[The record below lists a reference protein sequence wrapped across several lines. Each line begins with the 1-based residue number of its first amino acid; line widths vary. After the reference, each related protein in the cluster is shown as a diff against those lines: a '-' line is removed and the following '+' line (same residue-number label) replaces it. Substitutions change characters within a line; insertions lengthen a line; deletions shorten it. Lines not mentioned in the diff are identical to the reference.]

1 MNSSDAIALLPMI
14 LPSFTAILILLLIA
28 VKRNHAVAAS
38 CTVVGLAASFASLW
52 AAATVIPRSVTV
64 LLVVDS
70 YSLFYSGFLIV
81 IAALVVLLAFSYF
94 QRRQEHREEFY
105 ALILLATVGT
115 IVLTASRHFASLFLG
130 IEILSVSLYALVSYL
145 REGKLALEA
154 GIKYLV
160 LAATSSAFL
169 LFGLALLYAE
179 TGSMDL
185 ATVSYILMKPV
196 FGAAAEIEL
205 VGIVLVVTGIG
216 FKLAAVPFHLWT
228 PDVYEGASLPV
239 TAFIASVSK
248 GGVFAVLLRW
258 FHSVSG
264 HPGSPAW
271 WAFLV
276 MSIASMLFGNLLA
289 LQQNN
294 IKRILAY
301 SSIANMGYLLLA
313 FLCAGAFGLQAATYY
328 LVAYAITIVGAFGL
342 LIALCEGE
350 TDDYELDAL
359 RGMFWRKPILAGVFS
374 VALLSLAGIPLTAGF
389 LGKFYIVAAAAVT
402 PLWIPILIL
411 VVSST
416 IGVYYYLRVLVPMF
430 TVVEEG
436 PRVRGEGTPIYVMV
450 SLTAL
455 TTLIFVLG
463 IYPAPLWRL
472 IQTIAHAS

>member
-1 MNSSDAIALLPMI
+1 MNSSDVIALLPMI
-14 LPSFTAILILLLIA
+14 LPSCTAILILLLIA
-28 VKRNHAVAAS
+28 IKRNHTLAAS
-38 CTVVGLAASFASLW
+38 CAVAGLAASLASLW
-52 AAATVIPRSVTV
+52 AAVTVIPRSVTA

-81 IAALVVLLAFSYF
+81 TAALVVVLSFSYF
-94 QRRQEHREEFY
+94 QRRREHREEFY

-185 ATVSYILMKPV
+185 ATVSYILMKPMSGTAV
-196 FGAAAEIEL
+196 EIEL
-205 VGIVLVVTGIG
+205 AGLIFIVTGIG

-228 PDVYEGASLPV
+228 PDVYEGAPLPV

-264 HPGSPAW
+264 HPGSPLW
-271 WAFLV
+271 WTFVV
-276 MSIASMLFGNLLA
+276 MSIASMLLGNLLA

-294 IKRILAY
+294 IKRILAC

-313 FLCAGAFGLQAATYY
+313 FLCAGTFGLQAATYY

-342 LIALCEGE
+342 LICLCEGE
-350 TDDYELDAL
+350 ADDYDLDAL
-359 RGMFWRKPILAGVFS
+359 RGMFWRRPVVAGAFS

-389 LGKFYIVAAAAVT
+389 LGKFYIVAAATVT

-411 VVSST
+411 VISST

-430 TVVEEG
+430 GMAEELPSG
-436 PRVRGEGTPIYVMV
+436 RGEGVPVHAIV
-450 SLTAL
+450 SLAVLTA
-455 TTLIFVLG
+455 LIFVLG
-463 IYPAPLWRL
+463 VYPSPLWRL
-472 IQTIAHAS
+472 IQTISNAS

>member
-14 LPSFTAILILLLIA
+14 VPSFAAILILVLIA
-28 VKRNHAVAAS
+28 IKRNHALVAS
-38 CTVVGLAASFASLW
+38 CAVTGLAASFASLW
-52 AAATVIPRSVTV
+52 VAATVIPRSVTA
-64 LLVVDS
+64 LLIIDS
-70 YSLFYSGFLIV
+70 YSLFYSGFLIA
-81 IAALVVLLAFSYF
+81 IAVLVVLLAFSYF

-185 ATVSYILMKPV
+185 ATISYTLMKPAA
-196 FGAAAEIEL
+196 GAAAEIEL
-205 VGIVLVVTGIG
+205 AGIVFILTGMG

-271 WAFLV
+271 WAFVV

-328 LVAYAITIVGAFGL
+328 LLAYAITIVGAFGL
-342 LIALCEGE
+342 LIALCEGDN
-350 TDDYELDAL
+350 DDYELDAL
-359 RGMFWRKPILAGVFS
+359 RGMFWRRPILAGVFA

-389 LGKFYIVAAAAVT
+389 LGKFYIVAAATVT
-402 PLWIPILIL
+402 PLWIPVLVL

-416 IGVYYYLRVLVPMF
+416 IGVYYYLRMLVPMF
-430 TVVEEG
+430 GTAEE
-436 PRVRGEGTPIYVMV
+436 PPPARRERVPVHAII
-450 SLTAL
+450 SLAALTA
-455 TTLIFVLG
+455 LIFVLG
-463 IYPAPLWRL
+463 VYPSPLWRM
-472 IQTIAHAS
+472 IQTISNAS